1 LFPQLLI
8 FSVVGDGVFGAR
20 SLPDSATRRDV
31 QVRDGE
37 LGRKRLQGDCLGTR
51 PRLLGEPPGEHPHS
65 LARESFPDWDREYV
79 IGGD

>member
-20 SLPDSATRRDV
+20 SLPDSAT
-31 QVRDGE
+31 
-37 LGRKRLQGDCLGTR
+37 
-51 PRLLGEPPGEHPHS
+51 RLLGEPPGEHPHS